1 MNTTHIKLLALPD
14 GSCQCFYTEAID
26 LAAIGRLHIK
36 RASTIEFD
44 NPAQLW
50 RLFDRKGRCLF
61 ASTSRAEC
69 LRWEQQNLTGQT
81 PDNKAG

>member
-1 MNTTHIKLLALPD
+1 MNTTPITLLALPN

-26 LAAIGRLHIK
+26 LAAIGPLHIT

-50 RLFDRKGRCLF
+50 RLFDRQGRCLF
-61 ASTSRAEC
+61 ASPSRAEC
-69 LRWEQQNLTGQT
+69 LRWEQQNLTGPT
-81 PDNKAG
+81 PDIAAG

>member
-1 MNTTHIKLLALPD
+1 MNTTLTLLALPD

-26 LAAIGRLHIK
+26 LAAIGRLRIK

-50 RLFDRKGRCLF
+50 RLFDRQGRCLF
-61 ASTSRAEC
+61 ASTSRSEC
-69 LRWEQQNLTGQT
+69 LRWEQQNLTG
-81 PDNKAG
+81 PAADNDTG